1 MIDRTSERTE
11 PKPLSAPQY
20 RAALLVIALCALN
33 FVTYII
39 AAANIGGDAVNGK
52 IVGGHFY
59 LGEKGNFTEVTEA
72 VYTYSLWHTY
82 IVFAS
87 VALFF
92 PAMVMMRFEQD
103 RRRRELVKQ
112 KSEKGG

>member
-1 MIDRTSERTE
+1 MIDSRSERPELT
-11 PKPLSAPQY
+11 PLSALQY
-20 RAALLVIALCALN
+20 QAWLLVIALCALN
-33 FVTYII
+33 FVAYVIV
-39 AAANIGGDAVNGK
+39 AANIGGDALNGK

-59 LGEKGNFTEVTEA
+59 LGEKGKFTEVTEA